1 MALSS
6 FLMQE
11 LIKRVRPGQRIA
23 SMGYPDIIATPDE
36 VSAIVGN
43 VSLKYLD
50 KAVSKRH
57 GVSYLLPDAQDFFK
71 SLDIELDVY
80 DVVKERGCEILCDLN
95 NEKEFIHIS
104 EYAPYDVVIDVGTM
118 EHCFNIGQALMNMAS
133 LVKLNGYI
141 IHENPFLAG
150 NHGFYCINPTLYT
163 DFYEQ
168 NGFEIE
174 MVKLADMHGG
184 TYIHDAP
191 RTKRFQISSPQELSC
206 IAVAKRKVIKEFTFP
221 NQSKYKK
228 LIEGEAK

>member
-11 LIKRVRPGQRIA
+11 LIKRVRPGQRIC
-23 SMGYPDIIATPDE
+23 SLGYPDIIATPDE

-50 KAVSKRH
+50 KSVSKRH

-80 DVVKERGCEILCDLN
+80 DVVKERGCEIICDLN
-95 NEKEFIHIS
+95 HSLHTIEE
-104 EYAPYDVVIDVGTM
+104 YDVVIDVGTM

-133 LVKLNGYI
+133 LVRLNGYI

-150 NHGFYCINPTLYT
+150 NHGFYGINPTLYT

-174 MVKLADMHGG
+174 MVKLADMLCFKQK
-184 TYIHDAP
+184 TAYEILA
-191 RTKRFQISSPQELSC
+191 
-206 IAVAKRKVIKEFTFP
+206 
-221 NQSKYKK
+221 
-228 LIEGEAK
+228 